1 MISWVL
7 TLTLFLSLL
16 LSLCL
21 AHAGFAQQSTS
32 ASPAS
37 GSRESSLQQT
47 AAAALNSLGVLYFE
61 RQELDKARAA
71 FQDALKYDP
80 GNHNI
85 RTNLAMVFYQ
95 RHQFEK
101 VIETLGSASEQEQT
115 DRRALTALAVS
126 CFALGKFSQAAP
138 LYEKLVGAMPDDVV
152 LRLTLAA
159 VYRLSNHPDQAENV
173 LKQLPGDDR
182 TQAQFHVILADAHRS
197 QLHVKE
203 AIGE

>member
-32 ASPAS
+32 ASSAS

-61 RQELDKARAA
+61 RQELDKAMAA

-85 RTNLAMVFYQ
+85 RTNLAMIFYQ

-101 VIETLGSASEQEQT
+101 VIETLGSTS
-115 DRRALTALAVS
+115 
-126 CFALGKFSQAAP
+126 G
-138 LYEKLVGAMPDDVV
+138 
-152 LRLTLAA
+152 
-159 VYRLSNHPDQAENV
+159 
-173 LKQLPGDDR
+173 QLPNDDR
-182 TQAQFHVILADAHRS
+182 TQAQYHVILADAHRG

-203 AIGE
+203 AIGEYEKALALAPTLPEVHYRLGVLYGDLHLYGQAREAFERELRISPRSADAAYSLG

>member
-32 ASPAS
+32 ASSAS
-37 GSRESSLQQT
+37 ESRASSLRQN

-61 RQELDKARAA
+61 RQELDKAMAA

-85 RTNLAMVFYQ
+85 RTNLAMVFYKQ
-95 RHQFEK
+95 HQFEK
-101 VIETLGSASEQEQT
+101 VLETLGSASEQKQT

-126 CFALGKFSQAAP
+126 CFALGKF
-138 LYEKLVGAMPDDVV
+138 
-152 LRLTLAA
+152 
-159 VYRLSNHPDQAENV
+159 DQ
-173 LKQLPGDDR
+173 
-182 TQAQFHVILADAHRS
+182 
-197 QLHVKE
+197 
-203 AIGE
+203 